1 MNQENFDTCNPYKAD
16 NRRSESTKGMIVFSR
31 SGENFTLLGRSSA
44 FAQMIALIDKVA
56 KVQAPV
62 LIEGETG
69 TGKEMVARA
78 VHYRG
83 SRRDHAFVPINCG
96 AFPDGLIES
105 ELFGHVRGAFTD
117 AKTDQP
123 GLVEAAA
130 GGTLFLDEVDAL
142 TPRAQ
147 VTLLRFLQDGS
158 YRPIGGRVERR
169 ANVRVIAATN
179 GCLDDL
185 ISSRAFRSDLLYRL
199 RVLGL
204 KLPPLRERGDDA
216 LLLAKA
222 FFERYK
228 AQFNCAVEELD
239 QDSCNWFRRYSWPG
253 NVRELEG
260 LVYRG
265 TVICEE
271 ATLRLAPPAAFTQE
285 RRCTPERRTTASF
298 DERYS
303 SAKSKTLQQFERQ
316 NLTQLMVR
324 ANGNVSQAARMA
336 GKERRALGKLLK
348 KHSITIRDCVNSDPS

>member
-1 MNQENFDTCNPYKAD
+1 M
-16 NRRSESTKGMIVFSR
+16 
-31 SGENFTLLGRSSA
+31 L
-44 FAQMIALIDKVA
+44 ALIDKVA

-78 VHYRG
+78 IHYRSG
-83 SRRDHAFVPINCG
+83 HRDHAFVPINCG
-96 AFPDGLIES
+96 GFPDSLIDS
-105 ELFGHVRGAFTD
+105 ELFGHVKGAFTD

-123 GLVEAAA
+123 GLVETAA

-158 YRPIGGRVERR
+158 YRPIGARVERK
-169 ANVRVIAATN
+169 AHVRVIAATN

-185 ISSRAFRSDLLYRL
+185 IKSRAFRSDLLYRL

-222 FFERYK
+222 FFDRCK
-228 AQFNCAVEELD
+228 TQFDCIVKELD
-239 QDSCNWFRRYSWPG
+239 QDSCSWFRRYPWPG

-265 TVICEE
+265 TVVCDDT
-271 ATLRLAPPAAFTQE
+271 TLCLTPPAMFSHE
-285 RRCTPERRTTASF
+285 RRHRPERRATGFFEET
-298 DERYS
+298 YS
-303 SAKSKTLQQFERQ
+303 SAKSKVLQQFERQ
-316 NLTQLMVR
+316 YLSQLMERVS
-324 ANGNVSQAARMA
+324 GNVSQAARLA

-348 KHSITIRDCVNSDPS
+348 KHSITTRDGINSDPP